1 MLFHQGELGRC
12 VVEVQEAVERRSNSI
27 NKLHT
32 LLETRTETLA
42 LLNQLAGMRPFK
54 PDEGV
59 QALLEEFCE
68 SLVDYTASA
77 HFQLYKFIEDGTE
90 RRTVV
95 KDIAAK
101 VYPRISNTT
110 QFILDF
116 NEKYEDDS
124 QFSDLQNLDRDL
136 SQLGEVLADRIT
148 EEDKIIEI
156 LTQSRG

>member
-1 MLFHQGELGRC
+1 
-12 VVEVQEAVERRSNSI
+12 VEVQEAVERRSNSI

-59 QALLEEFCE
+59 PALLQEFCE

-90 RRTVV
+90 RRTVI
-95 KDIAAK
+95 KDIAAE
-101 VYPRISNTT
+101 VYPRIANTT

-156 LTQSRG
+156 LTQPRG